1 MKKGRDWKKLIKE
14 NLGPGIVVSLVS
26 IPLSTALSMA
36 SQCTPMMGLSAAIYG
51 PAIGGLVGGSN
62 YNILGPAGAL
72 VNILSSLVGEFGMEI
87 IPWVAIVSGMMSL
100 AVWGLSLEK
109 YCTLIPNSVLEG
121 FSMGVGITI
130 GCGQLNFAFG
140 LDNKSPSKVFYENVG
155 WSFSNLGDL

>member
-1 MKKGRDWKKLIKE
+1 
-14 NLGPGIVVSLVS
+14 
-26 IPLSTALSMA
+26 
-36 SQCTPMMGLSAAIYG
+36 
-51 PAIGGLVGGSN
+51 
-62 YNILGPAGAL
+62 
-72 VNILSSLVGEFGMEI
+72 LVGEFGMEI